1 MILVGRNET
10 SCISNLIAHENKLKA
25 YLKKKN
31 ATMIGPFPKL
41 IK

>member
-25 YLKKKN
+25 YLKKKCN
-31 ATMIGPFPKL
+31 NDWAFSETN
-41 IK
+41 